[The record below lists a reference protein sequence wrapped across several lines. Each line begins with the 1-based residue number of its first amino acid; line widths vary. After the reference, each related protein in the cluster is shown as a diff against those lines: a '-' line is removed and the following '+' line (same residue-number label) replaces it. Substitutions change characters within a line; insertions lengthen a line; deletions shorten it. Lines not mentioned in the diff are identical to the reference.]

1 MMRYSSDQTQPT
13 TPIQGIDSLEETQPI
28 RVKRPRR
35 RGGCLKSAV
44 LIGILFGISCSIY
57 LLLPI
62 RSNILLL
69 GIDRTP
75 PGTVI
80 GRSDSM
86 ILASIEPRE
95 PYVGLLSI
103 PRDLWVTLPGGGK
116 NRINTAHF
124 FAESANAGAGPAA
137 AMEVVSSNFGVS
149 VNYYIRIQFNAIVNF
164 VDALGGVPIELS
176 YATVN
181 LPAGT
186 HVLDGKQAL
195 TFVRNR
201 IGIDDFF
208 RMEHGKLFIK
218 ATLKKILKP
227 ATWPRIPAAMVAAM
241 KSIDTNVPCWEWPR
255 LALALLRTGPEGI
268 DGRIISREMVN
279 PFTTS
284 QGAQVLAPNWEKIN
298 PILIE
303 MFGQ

>member
-1 MMRYSSDQTQPT
+1 M
-13 TPIQGIDSLEETQPI
+13 PIQGIDSLEETQPI

-35 RGGCLKSAV
+35 SSGGLKTAV
-44 LIGILFGISCSIY
+44 LIGILFGISCAIY

-86 ILASIEPRE
+86 ILASIEPLE

-124 FAESANAGAGPAA
+124 FAESAKAGTGPAA
-137 AMEVVSSNFGVS
+137 AMEVVNNNFGVN
-149 VNYYIRIQFNAIVNF
+149 VNYYIRIQFSAIVDF

-176 YATVN
+176 YEKVN

-208 RMEHGKLFIK
+208 RMEHGKQFIK
-218 ATLKKILKP
+218 ATMKKIMKP
-227 ATWPRIPAAMVAAM
+227 ATWPRIPAGLAAAI
-241 KSIDTNVPCWEWPR
+241 KSIDTNVPYWEWPR

-268 DGRIISREMVN
+268 DARIISREMVN
-279 PFTTS
+279 PFTTA

-298 PILIE
+298 PLLLE

>member
-1 MMRYSSDQTQPT
+1 MGYSSDQTQPT

-35 RGGCLKSAV
+35 SGGYRKNAV
-44 LIGILFGISCSIY
+44 LIGILFGISCAIY

-75 PGTVI
+75 PGTAI

-86 ILASIEPRE
+86 ILASIEPLE

-124 FAESANAGAGPAA
+124 FAERAKAGTGPAA
-137 AMEVVSSNFGVS
+137 AMEVVSSNFGVN
-149 VNYYIRIQFNAIVNF
+149 VNYYIRIQFSAIVDF

-186 HVLDGKQAL
+186 HLLDGKQAL

-227 ATWPRIPAAMVAAM
+227 ATWPRIPAALAAAM
-241 KSIDTNVPCWEWPR
+241 KSIDTNVPCWDWPR
-255 LALALLRTGPEGI
+255 LSLALLRAGPEGI

-298 PILIE
+298 PLLLE